1 MALEGDN
8 MMGVKRNN
16 RSAALRIL
24 HQKGSMSRKRLAE
37 QLRLTPAAIT
47 KIVGEMLGEGL
58 LAEGETVS
66 SGNAGRREIMLQINS
81 RSACALGV
89 LINLRQAI
97 VSAVW
102 LDGTAIFSEEIPL
115 VSRAPADETV
125 EMLAARLLQL
135 AEENGLKREQMV
147 GLGIAVRGI
156 TAADGRSV
164 VNSFGALDRENLP
177 LCRRFEELTKLPCVL
192 VNNVRALLAA
202 QIFLSREENM
212 DSQFFLRCEYGI
224 GAALSV
230 GGKIWPGHTQQCAE
244 IGHIP
249 VIRRGG
255 KLCSCGKSGC
265 LETIASPAAIREDAL
280 AALSEED
287 TPVLW
292 KQALEKGKDN
302 LDIDDVLN
310 AAMAGDAGAARIVD
324 QAVLALGSALKS
336 VIYLIDPGK
345 IIFYGRMFNHPYFL
359 SRLLAEMKEGV
370 DSGHS
375 PIIEKSRYNHSL
387 EDRAASLLAVEDFF
401 ARGGSK

>member
-24 HQKGSMSRKRLAE
+24 QRQGSMSRKRLSE
-37 QLRLTPAAIT
+37 IIKLTPAAIT
-47 KIVGEMLGEGL
+47 KIVGEMLAEGL
-58 LAEGETVS
+58 LTEGAAVR
-66 SGNAGRREIMLQINS
+66 GGGAGRREILLQLEP
-81 RSACALGV
+81 RAGCALGV

-97 VSAVW
+97 LSAVW
-102 LDGTAIFSEEIPL
+102 LDGSLIFSEELALPPQADAEEWIP
-115 VSRAPADETV
+115 R
-125 EMLAARLLQL
+125 LAARLMELV
-135 AEENGLKREQMV
+135 EEHRLPREKLI
-147 GLGIAVRGI
+147 GLGVAVRGI
-156 TAADGRSV
+156 SSPDERCV
-164 VNSFGALDRENLP
+164 CDSFGALRQANIP
-177 LCRRFEELTKLPCVL
+177 LCQRFEALTGLPAVL
-192 VNNVRALLAA
+192 ANNVRALLSAHM
-202 QIFLSREENM
+202 FLSRAENNE
-212 DSQFFLRCEYGI
+212 SLFFLRCEYGI

-401 ARGGSK
+401 ARGGSR

>member
-16 RSAALRIL
+16 RSAALHIL

-47 KIVGEMLGEGL
+47 KIVGEMLSEGL
-58 LAEGETVS
+58 LAEGEPVS

-81 RSACALGV
+81 RCACALGV

-102 LDGTAIFSEEIPL
+102 LDGTVIFSEEIPL
-115 VSRAPADETV
+115 EARAPANETV
-125 EMLAARLLQL
+125 EMLSARLMDL
-135 AEENGLKREQMV
+135 AAKYGLKREQMV
-147 GLGIAVRGI
+147 GLGLAVRGI
-156 TAADGRSV
+156 TAADGRTV
-164 VNSFGALDRENLP
+164 INSFGALDRENFP

-230 GGKIWPGHTQQCAE
+230 GGRIWPGHTQQCAE

-265 LETIASPAAIREDAL
+265 LETIASPTAIREDAL
-280 AALSEED
+280 AALSEEA

-292 KQALEKGKDN
+292 KRALEKGRDD

-401 ARGGSK
+401 ARGGSR